1 MFDNTLP
8 NVILLT
14 DHTDPVFM
22 QKVLGP
28 SKVAHELRKVG
39 YQVVVINHLHIFSIE
54 ELFYLLKTLISNKT
68 LFVGISSLFYRDLEN
83 KSINDDG
90 GTIYPFCKPGAML
103 PHGHGYNQDL
113 KQLIKDSNPN
123 CKLVLGGPNAM
134 DAVWNKDYDYVV
146 CGYADKSSVNL
157 ANHLSYNELLNKAFR
172 SIYGFT
178 VINDMKA
185 EGFDI
190 STSTM
195 SYETYDGILPGESM
209 PTEIARGCIFDCAFC
224 SYPLNGKKKL
234 DFIRSCEVLY
244 NEFLENYKKHG
255 IFRYIFSDDTF
266 NDSIQKVQM
275 ISEIAKRL
283 PFQLEFWAYIRLDLL
298 GAHPETI
305 DLLFDSGLRG
315 CYFGVETWNKL
326 TGEIVGKGLA
336 KEKQLETLRYIKN
349 KWGNKIMLHGSFIVG
364 LPEETVETATET
376 FNTLMSDDCPLD
388 SWNIKG
394 FDLENAAIKSN
405 QFISRIGKDPAGFG
419 YKIVGEQDHL
429 LLWENSHMDW
439 KKANELAD
447 NFNNNGIKSG
457 RVKLN
462 GLGSFN
468 VANLGFDLAY
478 SINCSVSEIN
488 WFEIYSKKQARIEE
502 YKQKLYSELH
512 VTPYTDCR

>member
-1 MFDNTLP
+1 
-8 NVILLT
+8 
-14 DHTDPVFM
+14 
-22 QKVLGP
+22 
-28 SKVAHELRKVG
+28 
-39 YQVVVINHLHIFSIE
+39 
-54 ELFYLLKTLISNKT
+54 
-68 LFVGISSLFYRDLEN
+68 
-83 KSINDDG
+83 
-90 GTIYPFCKPGAML
+90 
-103 PHGHGYNQDL
+103 
-113 KQLIKDSNPN
+113 
-123 CKLVLGGPNAM
+123 
-134 DAVWNKDYDYVV
+134 
-146 CGYADKSSVNL
+146 
-157 ANHLSYNELLNKAFR
+157 
-172 SIYGFT
+172 
-178 VINDMKA
+178 
-185 EGFDI
+185 
-190 STSTM
+190 
-195 SYETYDGILPGESM
+195 
-209 PTEIARGCIFDCAFC
+209 
-224 SYPLNGKKKL
+224 
-234 DFIRSCEVLY
+234 
-244 NEFLENYKKHG
+244 
-255 IFRYIFSDDTF
+255 
-266 NDSIQKVQM
+266 M